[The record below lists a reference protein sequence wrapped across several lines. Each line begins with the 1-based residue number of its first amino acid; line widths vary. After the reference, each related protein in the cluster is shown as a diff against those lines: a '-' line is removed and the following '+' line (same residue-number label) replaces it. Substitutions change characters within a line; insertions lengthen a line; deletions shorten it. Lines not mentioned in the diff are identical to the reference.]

1 MSNPHKNKNKN
12 RTDTSTRTND
22 EGEKKTIITENKN
35 DTGFP
40 TPDEVKKNGEGAVQ
54 NIISIGINIGAQNT
68 IYSIF
73 SKVNNKSFIT
83 QVLLSDVASR
93 VIPSILVYTDDHR
106 LYGETAKASM
116 KRFSEST
123 YINLSRL
130 IGFNPKCNF
139 YLKEF
144 GEDKNIKYSYLGT
157 PLKDNN
163 ILNGKF
169 KGYIDKITK
178 QDNKENLAQEVNPKN
193 YEEVTSDIILADF
206 LSLLNDFYFKQQ
218 AINYNVIT
226 LSIPDY
232 FTIYQRE
239 KMKIILESIHKDKKV
254 NVITESTAITL
265 YYGYTKYRDMF
276 IKGKIGVDQ
285 LIKKNIIFIDI
296 GHSKT
301 TFIFS
306 SFKFNEFKVL
316 YVECLPYLGGRN
328 IDFIILD
335 KILEDY
341 NKNEEVKEELE
352 KLGKDKFIPDSKLLL
367 RILESIEKGRKAL
380 TVNKDTTILVESLFA
395 DIDLEYKLKKEDFE
409 KLIKD
414 EFLNKF
420 EYAFKSFYKT
430 IINNKY
436 TIDNIEM
443 CGELIRIPILQSIVK
458 KVSGMEISKK
468 ILIDECPSVGA
479 ALYGN
484 YKYGNFPIN
493 TFKTL
498 YEYNNFYPLK
508 ININTE
514 PKNDELN
521 KNIKDYYKEIGNN
534 QFYVKIPNY
543 QKMKSIII
551 TKEFD
556 NNNNNNKLIKDFI
569 ENLVFYK
576 CEIKKLNELKLKD
589 KYIYLL
595 FQKYNK
601 KIKFLGIYN
610 EKKQQISFDKKL
622 IIESRIELKNDNKDE
637 KKQIDEVLI
646 KHNKKDEKY
655 INFVSSK
662 NKVSIEL
669 YKYKTDI

>member
-1 MSNPHKNKNKN
+1 MSKGSQTK
-12 RTDTSTRTND
+12 TDNQ
-22 EGEKKTIITENKN
+22 
-35 DTGFP
+35 
-40 TPDEVKKNGEGAVQ
+40 TPGMQKNGDGKVT
-54 NIISIGINIGAQNT
+54 NLISIGINIGAQNT

-193 YEEVTSDIILADF
+193 YEEVTADIILADF

-218 AINYNVIT
+218 EINYNVIT

-341 NKNEEVKEELE
+341 NKNEEVKEEL
-352 KLGKDKFIPDSKLLL
+352 KKIKKDKFIPDSKLLL

-409 KLIKD
+409 NLIQV

-420 EYAFKSFYKT
+420 EKAFESFYKT

-436 TIDNIEM
+436 IIDNIEM
-443 CGELIRIPILQSIVK
+443 CGELIRIPILQNIVK

-484 YKYGNFPIN
+484 YIHGNFPIN

-534 QFYVKIPNY
+534 QFYVKIPNPP
-543 QKMKSIII
+543 KMISIII

-556 NNNNNNKLIKDFI
+556 NKLIKDFI

-595 FQKYNK
+595 FQKYNE
-601 KIKFLGIYN
+601 KINFLGIYN
-610 EKKQQISFDKKL
+610 EKKEQISFDKKL
-622 IIESRIELKNDNKDE
+622 IIESIELKNDNKDE
-637 KKQIDEVLI
+637 KKQIDEILI

>member
-1 MSNPHKNKNKN
+1 MQKYGDGKV
-12 RTDTSTRTND
+12 ND
-22 EGEKKTIITENKN
+22 L
-35 DTGFP
+35 
-40 TPDEVKKNGEGAVQ
+40 
-54 NIISIGINIGAQNT
+54 ISIGINIGAQNT

-144 GEDKNIKYSYLGT
+144 GEDKDKNRKYSYLGT

-163 ILNGKF
+163 KLNGKF

-218 AINYNVIT
+218 EINYDVIT

-239 KMKIILESIHKDKKV
+239 KMKIILESIHKDKMV
-254 NVITESTAITL
+254 NIITESTAITL

-285 LIKKNIIFIDI
+285 LIKKYIIFIDI

-316 YVECLPYLGGRN
+316 EVECLPYLGGRN

-341 NKNEEVKEELE
+341 NKNEEVKEELT
-352 KLGKDKFIPDSKLLL
+352 KIKKDKFIPDSKLLL

-420 EYAFKSFYKT
+420 ENAFKSFYKT
-430 IINNKY
+430 IIKNKY

-484 YKYGNFPIN
+484 YIYRNFPIN

-498 YEYNNFYPLK
+498 YEYN
-508 ININTE
+508 
-514 PKNDELN
+514 
-521 KNIKDYYKEIGNN
+521 YYKLNCFQNIG
-534 QFYVKIPNY
+534 PN
-543 QKMKSIII
+543 
-551 TKEFD
+551 E
-556 NNNNNNKLIKDFI
+556 
-569 ENLVFYK
+569 
-576 CEIKKLNELKLKD
+576 
-589 KYIYLL
+589 
-595 FQKYNK
+595 
-601 KIKFLGIYN
+601 
-610 EKKQQISFDKKL
+610 DKKL
-622 IIESRIELKNDNKDE
+622 KN
-637 KKQIDEVLI
+637 
-646 KHNKKDEKY
+646 Y
-655 INFVSSK
+655 
-662 NKVSIEL
+662 
-669 YKYKTDI
+669 